1 MVEIHVKK
9 IVPPPEMTADQLEDL
24 AHKTEGFSGSDIA
37 IMVRDAIMEPVRRCQ
52 VSITRMPCLPPPGT
66 QLNFSSKTNCQS
78 ATHFK
83 WIDVPAT
90 KEGGE
95 PQKKLQ
101 PCSMSTPGCMEMSL
115 MELASKHGP
124 ETLIAPPVL
133 YMDFEKTLSRQ
144 VPHPPVPL
152 PRNRSQSHSSSALCF
167 AIFATQDCL
176 LLPLSI
182 FFRMPLWFL
191 STSRNEF
198 ALTSL
203 FSILQLQGER
213 WPERP
218 G

>member
-66 QLNFSSKTNCQS
+66 QLNFSSKTYCQS

-90 KEGGE
+90 EEGGE

-144 VPHPPVPL
+144 VPHPRPCLSPETAL
-152 PRNRSQSHSSSALCF
+152 KATPHQLCALQSSPRKIVFCGPHLSF
-167 AIFATQDCL
+167 FVCL
-176 LLPLSI
+176 YG
-182 FFRMPLWFL
+182 FFRHREMNLH
-191 STSRNEF
+191 
-198 ALTSL
+198 
-203 FSILQLQGER
+203 
-213 WPERP
+213 
-218 G
+218 